1 MTTMSAARANTNMPW
16 ARALV
21 GFFALLHL
29 ATGAALL
36 FAPRWFFDTI
46 GTFPPFNRHYAGD
59 LGAFQVGLGVG
70 LALAARDP
78 ARHRLLLVAVAAGNV
93 AHALN
98 HAYDAIIGGV
108 PASIWLSD
116 VGPVALAGL
125 ILALLTV
132 RLPAAKERLLPGSAE

>member
-1 MTTMSAARANTNMPW
+1 MTTMSAARANTNLPW
-16 ARALV
+16 ARVLV
-21 GFFALLHL
+21 GFFALVHL

-36 FAPRWFFDTI
+36 FAPRWFFDNI

-78 ARHRLLLVAVAAGNV
+78 ARHRLLLIAVAVGNV
-93 AHALN
+93 VHALN
-98 HAYDAIIGGV
+98 HAYDAIVGGV
-108 PASIWLSD
+108 PASVWLSD
-116 VGPVALAGL
+116 VGPVALTGV

-132 RLPAAKERLLPGSAE
+132 RLPAANSKA